1 MAALCKYQAELHDKT
16 LQSFI
21 SNSERDLYQANIN
34 VVNAT
39 LTKLNPKRF
48 PHETGQ
54 TQAI

>member
-1 MAALCKYQAELHDKT
+1 MTALCKYQSELHDKT

-34 VVNAT
+34 VINAT

-48 PHETGQ
+48 PNE
-54 TQAI
+54 